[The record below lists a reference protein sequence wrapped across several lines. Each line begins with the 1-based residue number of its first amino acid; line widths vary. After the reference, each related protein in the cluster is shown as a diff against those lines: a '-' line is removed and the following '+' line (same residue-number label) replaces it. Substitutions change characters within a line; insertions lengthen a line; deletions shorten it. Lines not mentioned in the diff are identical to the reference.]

1 MEGGREGLSL
11 PLQMSV
17 DDRVKLTCS
26 PHYTYIWGGE
36 SFQQMVDRQTTID
49 FAEPKTSHRMVTP
62 SSSCMCT
69 RMRKK
74 CRVELA
80 FLSSAWVPP

>member
-1 MEGGREGLSL
+1 MREEGKEKGREGLSL

-36 SFQQMVDRQTTID
+36 SFQRMVDRQDHSINQYPEMAERQTI
-49 FAEPKTSHRMVTP
+49 
-62 SSSCMCT
+62 
-69 RMRKK
+69 
-74 CRVELA
+74 
-80 FLSSAWVPP
+80 VPYTISDSEIEHVDTHAQKV